1 MKNVREALGREHKES
16 QVNGLLRPAEVSVD
30 PLQSVVG
37 IAFAVR
43 WEEHFDAIVAYI
55 DHRCTAAVFLESELT
70 VLGSPLTITP
80 KLHEF
85 SAENGGE
92 IMAFDPQQM
101 IHIAPGFWNRDRIP
115 Q

>member
-1 MKNVREALGREHKES
+1 MC
-16 QVNGLLRPAEVSVD
+16 PAEVSVD

-43 WEEHFDAIVAYI
+43 WEEHFDAIVADI
-55 DHRCTAAVFLESELT
+55 DHRCTSAIFLESELT

-101 IHIAPGFWNRDRIP
+101 IHIAPGFWSIGIAMEP
-115 Q
+115 